1 MKTIR
6 TIIAIATRK
15 QWFIQR
21 LDIYNVFFNVDI
33 NDEVYIDLPRGF
45 SCQGENALCRLLK
58 SLYGLKQAPRQ
69 RNTKSSEG
77 FTLVI
82 VYIDDILIT
91 GDSLKLS
98 SLKLIEETKAVLHQ
112 NFKMKDQGQFLQEP
126 KKSHMEATLRV
137 MKYVQNQPGQ
147 GVLLYSNP
155 DDIVSTYYDADWAS
169 CPQTR
174 RSVTGYFVKVK
185 GIGKL
190 DGSLYL
196 LVDRSKNEVTVAT
209 TKVTVEKTQDEV
221 DLWHQSPA
229 KQTFLDAH
237 RKVDLI
243 VEDVINER
251 KKNLA
256 THKSD
261 DTLEGEDLVDVL
273 LRLLKDKSLQF
284 PITNDNFKAIIVFV
298 VKETMRFHAPV
309 PLLIP
314 RECREETNINSYTIP
329 VKTKVMVNVW
339 ALGRDPKYWD
349 DVESFKP
356 ERFKQCYMDL
366 VGNNFEYLPLA
377 VGGGCVPGCHL
388 V

>member
-1 MKTIR
+1 MT
-6 TIIAIATRK
+6 
-15 QWFIQR
+15 R
-21 LDIYNVFFNVDI
+21 LDI
-33 NDEVYIDLPRGF
+33 
-45 SCQGENALCRLLK
+45 ALCV
-58 SLYGLKQAPRQ
+58 Q
-69 RNTKSSEG
+69 
-77 FTLVI
+77 
-82 VYIDDILIT
+82 
-91 GDSLKLS
+91 KLS
-98 SLKLIEETKAVLHQ
+98 
-112 NFKMKDQGQFLQEP
+112 QFLQEP

-137 MKYVQNQPGQ
+137 MKYVKNQPGQ
-147 GVLLYSNP
+147 GTLLSSNL
-155 DDIVSTYYDADWAS
+155 DDIVSAYYDADWAS

-174 RSVTGYFVKVK
+174 RSITGYFVKVK

-190 DGSLYL
+190 DGSLYI

-209 TKVTVEKTQDEV
+209 KATTEVTVEKTQDEV

-273 LRLLKDKSLQF
+273 LRLLKDRSLQF
-284 PITNDNFKAIIVFV
+284 PITNDNFKAIVVVLKFFKFV

-314 RECREETNINSYTIP
+314 RQCREETNINSYTIP

-349 DVESFKP
+349 DVKSFKP

-388 V
+388 VKLMFIYHWLNCFTTSIGNSLLEWSQETWT